1 MRISDWSSD
10 VCSSDLLEL
19 AAHRFRLV
27 GAPGVDAQAID
38 GVAVDGRLLD
48 RLAERREIGEAL
60 RHSRPR
66 RLGLPLGRERTELDE
81 RAAGTPARGGPR
93 RRYRRLPPPLPTHI
107 GHRDRTENLT

>member
-66 RLGLPLGRERTELDE
+66 RLGLPLGRERTEGQAKTGWKIG
-81 RAAGTPARGGPR
+81 RAQVWTPVPNGPLV
-93 RRYRRLPPPLPTHI
+93 YRHLLAKKQ
-107 GHRDRTENLT
+107 LTTPQ